1 MYVPVEAVTQL
12 RICEE
17 GVDERTDRQTNAD
30 PMKTRGVRLRQRHQT
45 EVTDLTQ

>member
-17 GVDERTDRQTNAD
+17 GVDERTDRQTQIQWKREACD
-30 PMKTRGVRLRQRHQT
+30 WDRGTRPR
-45 EVTDLTQ
+45 